1 MADET
6 TRHIKAL
13 LKDDGHQFAMVR
25 KADLA
30 ALLQVAD
37 ADPHQGRYLNQ
48 LGELRRTMAEQS
60 QVIDE
65 AFSTITNNARN
76 ARKHGDERRRYMA
89 NNRALL
95 AHTEQQAATIAE
107 MGATIDDQAA
117 QLEHLREILWA
128 NQAGGLYTCK
138 GKGGEYMRIGYA
150 RPSGALRAIQG
161 ESGVIAYRDTST
173 GDLFYRDP
181 ADFNQRMEP
190 VK

>member
-30 ALLQVAD
+30 ALLDGAARRLSYDVV
-37 ADPHQGRYLNQ
+37 NQ
-48 LGELRRTMAEQS
+48 FGELRRTMAEQS

>member
-1 MADET
+1 MSSAT
-6 TRHIKAL
+6 LNHLKSL
-13 LKDDGHQFAMVR
+13 LKDDGHQFTMVR
-25 KADLA
+25 KADLTA
-30 ALLQVAD
+30 ALQLVAIWD
-37 ADPHQGRYLNQ
+37 EADWLKQ
-48 LGELRRTMAEQS
+48 LGELNRTMAEQS

-95 AHTEQQAATIAE
+95 AHTEQQAATITE